1 MDMLEKYKVIRKRLE
16 YTAGMISIIIW
27 WGISSYLG
35 IYSKKLISL
44 DTALCLAILAVF
56 SLVLGNIAIKIADNW
71 YHKNMLKP

>member
-16 YTAGMISIIIW
+16 YTAGMISMIIG

-35 IYSKKLISL
+35 IYGNKLISL
-44 DTALCLAILAVF
+44 DTALCLAIIAII
-56 SLVLGNIAIKIADNW
+56 SLVLSNIAIKIADNW